1 MTWHDV
7 HPIDPAARAADY
19 PPGGEVRRA
28 ADRFDDVYALLLD
41 VKAAVALTKGH
52 GDQLLDHEKRIRA
65 VERNVWIIV
74 GIGVVAQILVP
85 LIWTQLLP

>member
-1 MTWHDV
+1 MTPADDT
-7 HPIDPAARAADY
+7 DPNT
-19 PPGGEVRRA
+19 VRITIK
-28 ADRFDDVYALLLD
+28 DVYALLLD
-41 VKAAVALTKGH
+41 VKAAVDLTKGH